1 MKKLAFLLTLFM
13 LLMVGCRPPIEE
25 PQPAQPVQP
34 VETFDFSLL
43 YTDNDPFWGPQQDYF
58 NGQFNKSDFKFSN
71 GVSIFNAFLS
81 AWGYVM
87 FFADKGIDHDKRVDE
102 MNYELDK
109 QAKRIRE
116 QSDAT
121 KKRIK
126 ELSKYMAQSIQRLI
140 DRITISKQL
149 ALAHNTIDR
158 LNDLTYYINAA
169 EEERN
174 SFFDINEKYHS
185 ALMAINARYPDMTQN
200 DPQLRDYYKEV
211 YQLLS
216 EWAQSDY
223 SAVVKAVYYPKFL
236 ASQNGMG
243 MPAIYKDFCRG
254 CCAWS
259 NEAIQMQT
267 YFNLSDLVAA
277 IQGGQM
283 TYVFLTACSYLNIG
297 PDPIVCNTWKQ
308 QLMENYL
315 QYYNLYKT
323 NGVDSIAQVKLDPY
337 PECLIQGAHFK
348 ADSTASLIPYSS
360 HLSTLKKWDVLSLVY
375 GALPNQ
381 VKQSE
386 LIPDSLVQKVMDF
399 YQLSN
404 QSFAQILVN
413 NGMKLPTGVDAATC
427 VVLLDG
433 KCEEQTDSTA
443 TPGHSV
449 FCSAAFTPLYYE
461 GKGATYWL
469 GTAQQQNNKYNWLTL
484 DPNNWLCV
492 KRIK

>member
-1 MKKLAFLLTLFM
+1 MKKLAFLLTLFT
-13 LLMVGCRPPIEE
+13 LLMVGCRPAVEE
-25 PQPAQPVQP
+25 PQPAQPAQP

-58 NGQFNKSDFKFSN
+58 NGQFNDIKFPN
-71 GVSIFNAFLS
+71 GLSIFNAFLS
-81 AWGYVM
+81 VWGYAM
-87 FFADKGIDHDKRVDE
+87 FGADKIVNHDSRVGDLNKQLKE
-102 MNYELDK
+102 

-121 KKRIK
+121 KEMIK
-126 ELSKYMAQSIQRLI
+126 ALSDYMTKSIQLLI
-140 DRITISKQL
+140 SRIDISKQL
-149 ALAHNTIDR
+149 AIAHNTIDR

-169 EEERN
+169 NEQRDA
-174 SFFDINEKYHS
+174 FFEMNDQYYN

-200 DPQLRDYYKEV
+200 DPQCRAYYKEV

-223 SAVVKAVYYPKFL
+223 SAVVQAVYYPKFL

-277 IQGGQM
+277 IQGGQL
-283 TYVFLTACSYLNIG
+283 TYVFLAACSYLNIG
-297 PDPIVCNTWKQ
+297 PDPIVGNTWKQ
-308 QLMENYL
+308 QLMDNYL
-315 QYYNLYKT
+315 QYYDLYKT
-323 NGVDSIAQVKLDPY
+323 GGGVDSIAQVKLDPY

-360 HLSTLKKWDVLSLVY
+360 HLSTLKKWDVPSLVY

-404 QSFAQILVN
+404 QSLAQILVN

-433 KCEEQTDSTA
+433 KCEDRTDASS
-443 TPGHSV
+443 PDQHNV

-461 GKGATYWL
+461 GRGATYWL

-484 DPNNWLCV
+484 DQNDWLCV